1 MLMILSGLDSFMLH
15 LASRQM
21 QLGSEWPEQPGW
33 GGKRVSG
40 ECGGLSTCTVGKGAV
55 GRPDTT
61 ANKKILLGHLYARIL
76 GLDSHFNPRQ

>member
-1 MLMILSGLDSFMLH
+1 
-15 LASRQM
+15 M

-55 GRPDTT
+55 GRPDT
-61 ANKKILLGHLYARIL
+61 N
-76 GLDSHFNPRQ
+76 FNPRQ